1 VPGEP
6 RGAGPEPCGT
16 SRGAGGHPYY
26 WGQIAK
32 TPLMRGEIERC
43 RQQVDNAW
51 LRAEEARQLEVL
63 GVGKLGA
70 LIRNRRKQRQRRRD
84 RPMTPFVAEKIAE
97 RAAKVAASPQ
107 TTPPGQPKTD
117 GQQAQSRPVT
127 PPPPQKEVAPV
138 PVFTSPSRQSWQDMI
153 AKRREET
160 RYAWQAADGT
170 ATGGRPR

>member
-1 VPGEP
+1 MRVFEI
-6 RGAGPEPCGT
+6 AEEL
-16 SRGAGGHPYY
+16 GGHPYY

-32 TPLMRGEIERC
+32 TPLMRGEIEHC

-51 LRAEEARQLEVL
+51 LRAEEAWQLEVL

-97 RAAKVAASPQ
+97 RAAKAAASPI
-107 TTPPGQPKTD
+107 TTPPGHPKTD

-127 PPPPQKEVAPV
+127 PPPPKQQEVAPV
-138 PVFTSPSRQSWQDMI
+138 PVFTSPPRQSWQDMI
-153 AKRREET
+153 AKRQEET